1 MQSFERTKC
10 GATRLSRR
18 AVCLYC
24 GVGGIGLLAGCLGED
39 DAPEPQTLTEDDSCE
54 ACGMVVTHHPGPS
67 GQSFYDDHPDL
78 TDDRAAFCSGLC
90 AYGWTFGQED
100 AGYEPIVTYL
110 TDYSAVDWE
119 LSGED
124 DVTFISD
131 HHEAETQRDV
141 TELTFVAGSEVRGS
155 MGEDLIG
162 FSESGDADSFQE
174 DHGGEIVSHGDVSRE
189 LIDSLGGM

>member
-1 MQSFERTKC
+1 MERFDPSIGPTD
-10 GATRLSRR
+10 RYSRR
-18 AVCLYC
+18 SVLVGW
-24 GVGGIGLLAGCLGED
+24 GVTGTTLLAGCLGED
-39 DAPEPQTLTEDDSCE
+39 DVPEPQTLTEDDSCQ

-67 GQSFYDDHPDL
+67 GQSFYDEHPDL
-78 TDDRAAFCSGLC
+78 PDDRAAFCSGLC

-100 AGYEPIVTYL
+100 AGYEPIVTYF

-119 LSGED
+119 LSEED

-141 TELTFVAGSEVRGS
+141 AELTFVAGSEVRGS

-162 FSESGDADSFQE
+162 FSESGDAESFQG